1 MVTGIIQ
8 TIMGRG
14 TRRTP
19 GTRTGRFDRSRGAD
33 GTALAATGTVTAI
46 RDRGFGYIARDG
58 EGGGADLFF
67 HRSAVAGD
75 GFARLREGER
85 VSFEEEPDPRDRNRQ
100 RAVNVRPTGDQA

>member
-1 MVTGIIQ
+1 MVTGIIR
-8 TIMGRG
+8 TMLGRG
-14 TRRTP
+14 ARRTP
-19 GTRTGRFDRSRGAD
+19 ATRTGRFDRPRGAVEA
-33 GTALAATGTVTAI
+33 ALAATRTITAI

-58 EGGGADLFF
+58 EGGRAALFF

-85 VSFEEEPDPRDRNRQ
+85 VSFDEEPDPRDRNRQ